1 MDLHSNMPTTQV
13 YQDFLAS
20 LSFLSLPHTSVSA
33 LPFPSLSQS
42 TPAKVTFSSSDP
54 LQLLLQ
60 LPLFPITASVNNPHL
75 NEGTC
80 IESPL
85 WSGAA
90 ELCRSSQRCCSQWA
104 SRKTPSLPTG
114 ATVPHLPCSSK
125 PAADLCQKETMV
137 LLPDGDRAQEH
148 RQTSLNPPFSPQHN
162 VQRLRESVEEECR
175 VGAGLL

>member
-1 MDLHSNMPTTQV
+1 MLSGSSAGSFNYKRVGCLGLDLHSNMPTTQV

-20 LSFLSLPHTSVSA
+20 LSFLSLPRTSVSA

-42 TPAKVTFSSSDP
+42 TPAKVTVSSSDP

-104 SRKTPSLPTG
+104 SRKNSFSAHRSHCATSSL
-114 ATVPHLPCSSK
+114 L
-125 PAADLCQKETMV
+125 Q
-137 LLPDGDRAQEH
+137 
-148 RQTSLNPPFSPQHN
+148 
-162 VQRLRESVEEECR
+162 
-175 VGAGLL
+175 